1 MSVQKSANL
10 SNKEL
15 VDLILYGL
23 KENNINIEKID
34 SSIMEYIIDDY
45 IMHCDFFQRNYVKGE
60 LDTFK

>member
-34 SSIMEYIIDDY
+34 SSILLMII
-45 IMHCDFFQRNYVKGE
+45 
-60 LDTFK
+60 